1 MNENQNIPKIIIY
14 LPVMHAGYINF
25 LKQNPNN
32 DVLIIDDSMIK
43 LIDEKFDYLRKEIR
57 AINPSD
63 ALLSL
68 KAIFPDREISLLS
81 VEEFMRMS
89 NDDGVNGEARE
100 GDLGYNNKFIMPKE
114 DIFIWL
120 AKEYLSPSRVEFS
133 TTFLRWNRDNTDQ
146 KNDPQLSST
155 ESVDEFSQKIM
166 KLANLEKE
174 LSSDWWRQVA
184 AILIKDEKIISIA
197 HNQHLPSPYGPYI
210 SSDPRNSFH
219 KGENIDLS
227 TAIHAEAAIISSAA
241 KDGIVTKSA
250 QMYVSTFPCPTCAK
264 LIAGS
269 GISKLF
275 FSEGYSVL
283 DGDKILKDA
292 GVEVI
297 KIPPAI

>member
-1 MNENQNIPKIIIY
+1 MTENNNIPKIIIY
-14 LPVMHAGYINF
+14 LPVIHAGYINF
-25 LKQNPNN
+25 LKQHQNN
-32 DVLIIDDSMIK
+32 DIYIIDDSMIK
-43 LIDEKFDYLRKEIR
+43 LIDQEFDYLRKEIR
-57 AINPSD
+57 AINPND
-63 ALLSL
+63 AIISL

-81 VEEFMRMS
+81 AEDFMQM
-89 NDDGVNGEARE
+89 A
-100 GDLGYNNKFIMPKE
+100 NNKFILPKE

-120 AKEYLSPSRVEFS
+120 AKKYLSPDRVEFS

-146 KNDPQLSST
+146 KSDPEPSST
-155 ESVDEFSQKIM
+155 ESVDKFSQEIM
-166 KLANLEKE
+166 KLTNLEKE

-210 SSDPRNSFH
+210 NSDPRNSFH

-241 KDGIVTKSA
+241 KAGIVTKSA

-264 LIAGS
+264 LIAAS
-269 GISKLF
+269 GISKLY

-297 KIPPAI
+297 KIPPAL